1 MGSLPHVVED
11 CMGFLQLYSDGS
23 IFRSNDIE
31 FKVSPIEDTTI
42 TFEDFLFDKRFNLFL
57 RLYKPQHLGP
67 DNTKLPVVMFLHGG
81 GFCFGS
87 RTWPH
92 FHNCCIRLAS
102 GLHAVVVSPDYRLAP
117 EHRLPAA
124 LDDAVEAVRWLQ
136 RQGLSLR
143 DDQNG
148 GDAWLSGRV
157 DFDRVFIV
165 GDSSGGNIAHH
176 LAVRFG
182 SGSREMDP
190 VRVRGY
196 VLFAPFFGGE
206 VRTKSEKGPPE
217 HMLNLELL
225 DRFWRLSMPV
235 GETRDHPLA
244 NPFGPGSPNLEQL
257 KLDPILVI
265 IGGNELLKDRAADY
279 ATRLKELDKD
289 IKYVEFEGCE
299 HGFFTHDSYSSEVA
313 EEVIQTLKRF
323 MLETSSL
330 EGTLHTPEKQIKE

>member
-1 MGSLPHVVED
+1 
-11 CMGFLQLYSDGS
+11 MGFLQLYSDGS
-23 IFRSNDIE
+23 IFRSNGIE
-31 FKVSPIEDTTI
+31 FKVSPIQDNSI
-42 TFEDFLFDKRFNLFL
+42 TYKDYLFDKRFNLSL
-57 RLYKPQHLGP
+57 RFYKPQQQHIALSNKKVP
-67 DNTKLPVVMFLHGG
+67 IVIFLHGG

-92 FHNCCIRLAS
+92 IHNCCMRLAS
-102 GLHAVVVSPDYRLAP
+102 GLQAAVVSPDYRLAP

-124 LDDAVEAVRWLQ
+124 VDDAVEAVRWLQ

-143 DDQNG
+143 E
-148 GDAWLSGRV
+148 DAWLSGGV
-157 DFDRVFIV
+157 DFDRVFVV

-176 LAVRFG
+176 LAVRLG

-206 VRTKSEKGPPE
+206 VRTKSEEGPPE
-217 HMLNLELL
+217 HMLSLELL

-235 GETRDHPLA
+235 GKSRDHPLA
-244 NPFGPGSPNLEQL
+244 NPFGPGSPNLEQE

-265 IGGNELLKDRAADY
+265 VGGNELLKDRAKNY

-299 HGFFTHDSYSSEVA
+299 HGFFTHDSFSSEVA
-313 EEVIQTLKRF
+313 EEVIQILKRF
-323 MLETSSL
+323 MLANF
-330 EGTLHTPEKQIKE
+330 

>member
-31 FKVSPIEDTTI
+31 FKVSPIQDNSI
-42 TFEDFLFDKRFNLFL
+42 TYKDYLFDKRFNLSL
-57 RLYKPQHLGP
+57 RFYKPQHVAP
-67 DNTKLPVVMFLHGG
+67 IDNNKKLPIVMFLHGG

-92 FHNCCIRLAS
+92 IHNCCMRLAS
-102 GLHAVVVSPDYRLAP
+102 GLQAVVVSPDYRLAP

-124 LDDAVEAVRWLQ
+124 VDDAVEAVRWLQ
-136 RQGLSLR
+136 RQGLSLKE
-143 DDQNG
+143 
-148 GDAWLSGRV
+148 DAWLSGGV
-157 DFDRVFIV
+157 DFDCVFVV

-176 LAVRFG
+176 LAVRLG

-206 VRTKSEKGPPE
+206 VRTKSEEGPPE

-235 GETRDHPLA
+235 GESRDHPLA
-244 NPFGPGSPNLEQL
+244 NPFGPGSPNLEQV

-265 IGGNELLKDRAADY
+265 VGGNELLKDRAKNY
-279 ATRLKELDKD
+279 ATRLKKLDKD

-299 HGFFTHDSYSSEVA
+299 HGFFTHDSFSSEVT
-313 EEVIQTLKRF
+313 EEVIQILKGF
-323 MLETSSL
+323 MLANF
-330 EGTLHTPEKQIKE
+330 

>member
-1 MGSLPHVVED
+1 MGSLPQAHVVED
-11 CMGFLQLYSDGS
+11 CMGILQLYSDGS
-23 IFRSNDIE
+23 IHRSNQIE
-31 FKVSPIEDTTI
+31 FKVSATKDNTV
-42 TFEDFLFDKRFNLFL
+42 TFKEYLFHKRFNLSL
-57 RLYKPQHLGP
+57 RFYKPQ
-67 DNTKLPVVMFLHGG
+67 NQTQKLPLLIFLHGG

-92 FHNCCIRLAS
+92 IHNCCMRLAS
-102 GLHAVVVSPDYRLAP
+102 GLRAAVLSPDYRLAP

-124 LDDAVEAVRWLQ
+124 LDDALEALRWLQ
-136 RQGLSLR
+136 RQRLTH
-143 DDQNG
+143 G
-148 GDAWLSGRV
+148 GDACFTANV

-182 SGSREMDP
+182 SGSIQMDP

-206 VRTKSEKGPPE
+206 VRTKSEEGPPE

-225 DRFWRLSMPV
+225 DKFWRLSMPV
-235 GETRDHPLA
+235 GESRDHPLV
-244 NPFGPGSPNLEQL
+244 NPFGPGSPNLEEV

-265 IGGNELLKDRAADY
+265 IGGNELLKDRAEDY
-279 ATRLKELDKD
+279 VTRLKQLGKD

-299 HGFFTHDSYSSEVA
+299 HGFFTHDSYSSQVA

-323 MLETSSL
+323 MLETSS
-330 EGTLHTPEKQIKE
+330 